1 MHGLFWM
8 HIILH
13 FDCVPEFFL
22 RELILKIKSA
32 GDTKKKHE
40 KLHSTSRQRNVTNG
54 PRRQKTCLQ
63 GFGNNT
69 GADQPAH
76 MRSLIR
82 AFVIRFQEKN
92 ICRLATD
99 EISIFWLVSIA
110 EESVLK
116 LALSETLK
124 TDFLSTMPKEHV
136 ILCIRKN
143 SK

>member
-1 MHGLFWM
+1 MHDLFWM
-8 HIILH
+8 HIVLH

-22 RELILKIKSA
+22 RELILKKKSA
-32 GDTKKKHE
+32 GDTQKKHE

-76 MRSLIR
+76 MRSLIS

-99 EISIFWLVSIA
+99 EISIF
-110 EESVLK
+110 
-116 LALSETLK
+116 
-124 TDFLSTMPKEHV
+124 
-136 ILCIRKN
+136 
-143 SK
+143 

>member
-22 RELILKIKSA
+22 RELIL
-32 GDTKKKHE
+32 TQKKHE
-40 KLHSTSRQRNVTNG
+40 KLHSMSRQRNVTNG

-76 MRSLIR
+76 MRSLIS

-99 EISIFWLVSIA
+99 EISIF
-110 EESVLK
+110 
-116 LALSETLK
+116 
-124 TDFLSTMPKEHV
+124 
-136 ILCIRKN
+136 
-143 SK
+143 

>member
-8 HIILH
+8 HIVLH

-22 RELILKIKSA
+22 RELILKKNQPA
-32 GDTKKKHE
+32 TQKKHE

-76 MRSLIR
+76 MRSLIS

-99 EISIFWLVSIA
+99 EISIF
-110 EESVLK
+110 
-116 LALSETLK
+116 
-124 TDFLSTMPKEHV
+124 
-136 ILCIRKN
+136 
-143 SK
+143 